1 MESLQPESGVFP
13 AAKESAMARITEI
26 NVNGTRHAIDVDAD
40 ATLLSVLRDQLDLT
54 GTKYGCG
61 EGQCAACTVLI
72 DGNPRHS
79 CQTKVGAVG
88 RRQITTIE
96 GLEKNGQLHPV
107 QQAFIDVDA
116 MQCAYCTSGMILGG
130 VALLKS
136 NPHPSEAEIV
146 EYMNGHICRCGVYQR
161 IGQAIALAS
170 MRIKGSAA

>member
-1 MESLQPESGVFP
+1 
-13 AAKESAMARITEI
+13 MARVTELS
-26 NVNGTRHAIDVDAD
+26 VNGTRHAVDVDAD

-79 CQTKVGAVG
+79 CQTRVGAVG
-88 RRQITTIE
+88 QRQITTIE
-96 GLEKNGQLHPV
+96 GLEKNGELHPV
-107 QQAFIDVDA
+107 QQAFVDVDA
-116 MQCAYCTSGMILGG
+116 MQCAYCTSGMILGS

-146 EYMNGHICRCGVYQR
+146 EYMNGHLCRCGVYQR
-161 IGQAIALAS
+161 IQEAISLAAKR
-170 MRIKGSAA
+170 MKGSAA